1 MKVLMENDIQKNLFR
16 MRYELVMHMRN
27 MFVRMILK
35 MVLLYPLLV
44 LLD

>member
-1 MKVLMENDIQKNLFR
+1 MENDIQKNLSR

-35 MVLLYPLLV
+35 MALSYLLLV
-44 LLD
+44 PLD